1 MPIDL
6 KFIEDDID
14 ELSLDD
20 VSDLNIQAMGNVY
33 IKYADSNSPASLE
46 ETYDDPI
53 TDEHIHAYIGIY
65 IGIQEPIVAESY
77 NWCVRD
83 LTAIQDILRSLE
95 ETKQDK
101 LNATQTEA
109 VNSGINETKVNTYDS
124 HIIDQNNPHNV
135 TKNQVGLSN
144 VDNKSEAELKAD
156 LMTTQNITDALGYT
170 PGTSNFSG
178 NYNDLSNKPDLSIY
192 AQSSDLSPVAT
203 TGDYNDLINKP
214 TIPVVPQNIT
224 QSVSVNGSTY
234 TPDANGNVNL
244 GNIGGGG
251 SSYTA
256 GTGIDITD
264 NVISVKPATLHLIGY
279 EEDEE

>member
-53 TDEHIHAYIGIY
+53 TDEQIHAYIGIY
-65 IGIQEPIVAESY
+65 IGIQEPIVAEAY

-83 LTAIQDILRSLE
+83 LTAIQDTLRSLE

-101 LNATQTEA
+101 LNTTQMEA
-109 VNSGINETKVNTYDS
+109 VNSGINETKVNTYDT
-124 HIIDQNNPHNV
+124 HITDQNNPHNV

-156 LMTTQNITDALGYT
+156 LMTTQNIIDALGYT

-178 NYNDLSNKPDLSIY
+178 DYNDLSNKPDLSIY
-192 AQSSDLSPVAT
+192 AQSSDLSAVAT
-203 TGDYNDLINKP
+203 SGDYNDLINKP
-214 TIPVVPQNIT
+214 TVT

-234 TPDANGNVNL
+234 TPDANGNVDL

-264 NVISVKPATLHLIGY
+264 NIISVKPATLHLIGY

>member
-1 MPIDL
+1 MPVNIQI
-6 KFIEDDID
+6 IEDDID
-14 ELSLDD
+14 EIRLDD
-20 VSDLNIQAMGNVY
+20 INNLDVQAMGNVY
-33 IKYADSNSPASLE
+33 IKYADSNNPE
-46 ETYDDPI
+46 IIYDDPV

-65 IGIQEPIVAESY
+65 IGIQEPISIEAY

-83 LTAIQDILRSLE
+83 LTVIQDTLRSLE

-101 LNATQTEA
+101 LNTTQMEA

-124 HIIDQNNPHNV
+124 HITNQNNPHNV

-156 LMTTQNITDALGYT
+156 LMTTQNIIDALGYT

-178 NYNDLSNKPDLSIY
+178 
-192 AQSSDLSPVAT
+192 
-203 TGDYNDLINKP
+203 DYNDLINKP
-214 TIPVVPQNIT
+214 TVT

-234 TPDANGNVNL
+234 TPDANGNVDL

-264 NVISVKPATLHLIGY
+264 NVISVKLATLHLIGY